1 MKRDINSNGYIFLY
15 ATILVVVVA
24 TLLTAAV
31 LYFHPFQERNEK
43 NEKRINILRAA
54 GIPDV
59 NKDNAA
65 KLFEQHCTASFLLD
79 ENGNATEDG
88 TLPLFV
94 IDRKISVIPMQGNGL
109 WGPISG
115 YLAIAADGS
124 TIVGANFDHKS
135 ETPGL
140 GGEITTEK
148 FQSQFKGKQ
157 VTQGGRY
164 VSVEFDAITGATK
177 TSNGVKEMIDNT
189 MKEYLGHETRDCE
202 TRVPKSRV
210 PCPVSIQNQPK

>member
-1 MKRDINSNGYIFLY
+1 MKKDINSNGYIFLY
-15 ATILVVVVA
+15 ATVLVVVVA
-24 TLLTAAV
+24 VLLTAAA
-31 LYFHPFQERNEK
+31 LWLQPFQDRNEK

-79 ENGNATEDG
+79 ENGNSTEDG

-94 IDRKISVIPMQGNGL
+94 IDRQISVIPMRGNGL

-115 YLAIAADGS
+115 YIAIAADGN
-124 TIVGANFDHKS
+124 TIVGVNFDHKS

-148 FQSQFKGKQ
+148 FQSQFSGKQ
-157 VTQGGRY
+157 IRENGQLVPI
-164 VSVEFDAITGATK
+164 EFDAITGATK

-189 MKEYLGHETRDCE
+189 LEMYTPFFETLDMTIKMK
-202 TRVPKSRV
+202 
-210 PCPVSIQNQPK
+210 

>member
-15 ATILVVVVA
+15 ATILVIVVA
-24 TLLTAAV
+24 ALLTTAV

-65 KLFEQHCTASFLLD
+65 KLFEQHCTASFFLD

-94 IDRKISVIPMQGNGL
+94 INRQISVIPMKGNGL

-148 FQSQFKGKQ
+148 FQSQFNGKQ
-157 VTQGGRY
+157 IRENGQLVPI
-164 VSVEFDAITGATK
+164 EFDAITGATK

-189 MKEYLGHETRDCE
+189 LKMYAPFFEKLN
-202 TRVPKSRV
+202 P
-210 PCPVSIQNQPK
+210 

>member
-1 MKRDINSNGYIFLY
+1 MKKDINSNGYIFLY
-15 ATILVVVVA
+15 ATVLVVIVA
-24 TLLTAAV
+24 ALLTAAA
-31 LYFHPFQERNEK
+31 LWLQPFQERNEK

-59 NKDNAA
+59 TKDNAT

-79 ENGNATEDG
+79 ENGNAIEDG

-94 IDRKISVIPMQGNGL
+94 IDRRISVIPMKGNGL

-115 YLAIAADGS
+115 YLAIDADGS
-124 TIVGANFDHKS
+124 TIMGANFDHKS

-148 FQSQFKGKQ
+148 FQSQFAGKQ
-157 VTQGGRY
+157 IMENGRI
-164 VSVEFDAITGATK
+164 VPIEVDAITGATK

-189 MKEYLGHETRDCE
+189 LEAYAPFLNKIKATA
-202 TRVPKSRV
+202 K
-210 PCPVSIQNQPK
+210 

>member
-1 MKRDINSNGYIFLY
+1 MKRNVNSNGYIFLY
-15 ATILVVVVA
+15 ATILIFVVA
-24 TLLTAAV
+24 ALLTAAV

-43 NEKRINILRAA
+43 NEKRVNILRAA

-59 NKDNAA
+59 NKSNAA
-65 KLFEQHCTASFLLD
+65 KLFEEHCTASFLLD
-79 ENGNATEDG
+79 ENGNSTDDG

-94 IDRKISVIPMQGNGL
+94 IDRQISVIPMKGNGL

-115 YLAIAADGS
+115 YLAITSDGN

-148 FQSQFKGKQ
+148 FQSQFSGKQ
-157 VTQGGRY
+157 IREDGQMVPI
-164 VSVEFDAITGATK
+164 EFDAITGATK

-189 MKEYLGHETRDCE
+189 LEQYAPFFEKLN
-202 TRVPKSRV
+202 P
-210 PCPVSIQNQPK
+210 

>member
-24 TLLTAAV
+24 ALLTAAA
-31 LYFHPFQERNEK
+31 LWLQPYQERNEK

-54 GIPDV
+54 GITDV

-79 ENGNATEDG
+79 KQGNASEDG

-94 IDRKISVIPMQGNGL
+94 IDRRISVIPMKGNGL

-115 YLAIAADGS
+115 YLAIDADGS

-140 GGEITTEK
+140 GGEIVTEK
-148 FQSQFKGKQ
+148 FQSQFSGKRIREKGQ
-157 VTQGGRY
+157 LVPI
-164 VSVEFDAITGATK
+164 EFDAITGATK

-189 MKEYLGHETRDCE
+189 LEMYRPFFEKLN
-202 TRVPKSRV
+202 P
-210 PCPVSIQNQPK
+210 

>member
-1 MKRDINSNGYIFLY
+1 MKKDINSNGYIFLY
-15 ATILVVVVA
+15 ATVLVVVVA
-24 TLLTAAV
+24 VLLTAAA
-31 LYFHPFQERNEK
+31 LWLQPFQDRNEK

-54 GIPDV
+54 GIPNV

-65 KLFEQHCTASFLLD
+65 KLFEEHCTASFLLD

-94 IDRKISVIPMQGNGL
+94 IDRKISVIPMRGNGL

-148 FQSQFKGKQ
+148 FQSQFSGKQ
-157 VTQGGRY
+157 IRENGQLVPI
-164 VSVEFDAITGATK
+164 EFDAITGATK
-177 TSNGVKEMIDNT
+177 TSNGVKEMIDKT
-189 MKEYLGHETRDCE
+189 LEMYTPFFETLDM
-202 TRVPKSRV
+202 TIK
-210 PCPVSIQNQPK
+210 

>member
-24 TLLTAAV
+24 ALLTTSV

-43 NEKRINILRAA
+43 NEKRINIRRAA

-79 ENGNATEDG
+79 ENGNSSDDG

-94 IDRKISVIPMQGNGL
+94 IDRQISVIPMKGNGL

-148 FQSQFKGKQ
+148 FQSQFNGKQ
-157 VTQGGRY
+157 IRENGQLVPI
-164 VSVEFDAITGATK
+164 EFDAITGATK

-189 MKEYLGHETRDCE
+189 LKMYAPFFEKLN
-202 TRVPKSRV
+202 P
-210 PCPVSIQNQPK
+210 

>member
-1 MKRDINSNGYIFLY
+1 MKKDINSNGYIFLY

-24 TLLTAAV
+24 AVLTAAV
-31 LYFHPFQERNEK
+31 LWFHPFQERNEK
-43 NEKRINILRAA
+43 NEKRINILKAA

-59 NKDNAA
+59 NKGKAA

-79 ENGNATEDG
+79 ENGNSTDDG

-94 IDRKISVIPMQGNGL
+94 IDRQISVIPMKGNGL

-115 YLAIAADGS
+115 YLAITADGN
-124 TIVGANFDHKS
+124 TIVGVNFDHKS

-148 FQSQFKGKQ
+148 FQSQFNGKSIRKDGQ
-157 VTQGGRY
+157 LVPI
-164 VSVEFDAITGATK
+164 EFDAITGATK
-177 TSNGVKEMIDNT
+177 TSNGVKEMIDRTLEMYRPFFEKLN
-189 MKEYLGHETRDCE
+189 
-202 TRVPKSRV
+202 P
-210 PCPVSIQNQPK
+210 

>member
-1 MKRDINSNGYIFLY
+1 MKKDINSNGYIFLY
-15 ATILVVVVA
+15 ATVLVVVVA
-24 TLLTAAV
+24 VLLTAAAMW
-31 LYFHPFQERNEK
+31 LQPFQDRNEK

-54 GIPDV
+54 GIQDV

-79 ENGNATEDG
+79 ENGNSTEDG

-94 IDRKISVIPMQGNGL
+94 IDRQISVIPMRGNGL

-124 TIVGANFDHKS
+124 TIVGVNFDHKS

-148 FQSQFKGKQ
+148 FQNQFSGKQ
-157 VTQGGRY
+157 IRENGQLVPI
-164 VSVEFDAITGATK
+164 EFDAITGATK
-177 TSNGVKEMIDNT
+177 TSNGVKEMIDKT
-189 MKEYLGHETRDCE
+189 LEMYTPFFETLDM
-202 TRVPKSRV
+202 TIK
-210 PCPVSIQNQPK
+210 

>member
-24 TLLTAAV
+24 ALLTAAV

-59 NKDNAA
+59 NKDNAV

-94 IDRKISVIPMQGNGL
+94 IDRKISVIPMKGNGL

-148 FQSQFKGKQ
+148 FQSQFNGKPIREDGQ
-157 VTQGGRY
+157 LVPI
-164 VSVEFDAITGATK
+164 EFDAITGATK
-177 TSNGVKEMIDNT
+177 TSNGVKEMIDRTLKMYAPFFEKLN
-189 MKEYLGHETRDCE
+189 
-202 TRVPKSRV
+202 P
-210 PCPVSIQNQPK
+210 

>member
-1 MKRDINSNGYIFLY
+1 MKKDINSNGYIFLY
-15 ATILVVVVA
+15 ATVLVVVVA
-24 TLLTAAV
+24 VLLTAAA
-31 LYFHPFQERNEK
+31 LWLQPFQDRNEK

-54 GIPDV
+54 GIPNV

-79 ENGNATEDG
+79 KNGNSTEDG

-94 IDRKISVIPMQGNGL
+94 IDRQISVIPMRGNGL

-115 YLAIAADGS
+115 YLAVAADGS

-148 FQSQFKGKQ
+148 FQNQFSGKQ
-157 VTQGGRY
+157 IRENGQLVPI
-164 VSVEFDAITGATK
+164 EFDAITGATK
-177 TSNGVKEMIDNT
+177 TSNGVKEMIDKT
-189 MKEYLGHETRDCE
+189 LEMYTPFFETLDM
-202 TRVPKSRV
+202 TIK
-210 PCPVSIQNQPK
+210 

>member
-24 TLLTAAV
+24 ALLTAAA
-31 LYFHPFQERNEK
+31 LWLQPFQERNEK

-54 GIPDV
+54 GVPDV

-79 ENGNATEDG
+79 EQGNASEDG

-94 IDRKISVIPMQGNGL
+94 IDRRISVIPMKGNGL
-109 WGPISG
+109 WGPING
-115 YLAIAADGS
+115 YLAIDADGS

-148 FQSQFKGKQ
+148 FQSQFSGKRIREKGRL
-157 VTQGGRY
+157 VP
-164 VSVEFDAITGATK
+164 VEFDAITGATK
-177 TSNGVKEMIDNT
+177 TSNGVKEMIDRTLEMYKPFFEKLN
-189 MKEYLGHETRDCE
+189 
-202 TRVPKSRV
+202 P
-210 PCPVSIQNQPK
+210 

>member
-1 MKRDINSNGYIFLY
+1 MKKDINSNGYIFLY
-15 ATILVVVVA
+15 ATVLVVIVA
-24 TLLTAAV
+24 ALLTAAA
-31 LYFHPFQERNEK
+31 LWLQPFQERNEK

-54 GIPDV
+54 GIHDV

-79 ENGNATEDG
+79 ENGNAVEDG

-94 IDRKISVIPMQGNGL
+94 IDRRISVIPMKGNGL

-115 YLAIAADGS
+115 YLAIDADGS
-124 TIVGANFDHKS
+124 TIIGANFDHKS

-148 FQSQFKGKQ
+148 FQSQFSSKQ
-157 VTQGGRY
+157 IRKNGRI
-164 VSVEFDAITGATK
+164 VPFEVDAITGATK

-189 MKEYLGHETRDCE
+189 LEKYSVYLKKFAAKGE
-202 TRVPKSRV
+202 
-210 PCPVSIQNQPK
+210 

>member
-94 IDRKISVIPMQGNGL
+94 IDRKISVIPMKGNGL

-148 FQSQFKGKQ
+148 FQSQFNGKQ
-157 VTQGGRY
+157 IRENGQLVPI
-164 VSVEFDAITGATK
+164 EFDAITGATK

-189 MKEYLGHETRDCE
+189 LEKYSVYLKKFAERGD
-202 TRVPKSRV
+202 
-210 PCPVSIQNQPK
+210 